1 MKEAVLVRIRRLSL
15 FLYEKLQRWQRQQN
29 DDDDNR
35 PTANI
40 LCFYD
45 SAKSLDLVDL
55 LFSLTRLGY
64 SVNSAAST
72 IVDNQL
78 FSIGP
83 GILGVVLYLSC
94 ALDMA
99 WLDEQALLH

>member
-1 MKEAVLVRIRRLSL
+1 MEYERSSASENPASL
-15 FLYEKLQRWQRQQN
+15 FVLYGKLQRWQRQQN

-45 SAKSLDLVDL
+45 SAKSLNLVDL

-64 SVNSAAST
+64 NVNSAAST
-72 IVDNQL
+72 IVDN
-78 FSIGP
+78 
-83 GILGVVLYLSC
+83 
-94 ALDMA
+94 
-99 WLDEQALLH
+99 